1 MALEWFQK
9 CQQAALQRDEEIV
22 SSRIGVEHFHE
33 DTKLFSQKISTEV
46 SDVID
51 LVMDPRV
58 SVLLAPDEMLAD
70 LPPCHIFA
78 ASHDILRDDA
88 ILFHKAAVAAGNEN
102 IQDWIKLFLK

>member
-1 MALEWFQK
+1 M
-9 CQQAALQRDEEIV
+9 
-22 SSRIGVEHFHE
+22 
-33 DTKLFSQKISTEV
+33 FSQKISTEV

-58 SVLLAPDEMLAD
+58 SVLLAPDDMLTD

-88 ILFHKAAVAAGNEN
+88 ILFQKAAVAAGNEN
-102 IQDWIKLFLK
+102 IQD

>member
-1 MALEWFQK
+1 M
-9 CQQAALQRDEEIV
+9 
-22 SSRIGVEHFHE
+22 
-33 DTKLFSQKISTEV
+33 

-58 SVLLAPDEMLAD
+58 SVLLAPDDMLTD

-88 ILFHKAAVAAGNEN
+88 ILFRKAAVAAGNEN
-102 IQDWIKLFLK
+102 IQD